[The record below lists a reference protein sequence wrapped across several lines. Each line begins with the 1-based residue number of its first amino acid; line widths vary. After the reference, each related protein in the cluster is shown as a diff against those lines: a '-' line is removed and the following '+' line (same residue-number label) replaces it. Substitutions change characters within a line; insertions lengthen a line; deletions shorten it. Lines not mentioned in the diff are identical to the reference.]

1 MGLWNRLA
9 RHQNGNAPFRM
20 LRVDAPETREG
31 LANIA
36 AIRREEVIGF
46 IEGMFWKK
54 QGLAL
59 PETHL
64 RHLPNTPNCV
74 RSIPRRTSRG
84 SRRSD
89 RHWARRRSSWSTSIA
104 RGARPS
110 IQTGRALEAYNL
122 YWIEEPVATDDVDG
136 SARVAD
142 ALATPIA
149 GYETE
154 IGLSGFRELITRG
167 AVDIVQPDLAWAG
180 GFSECRR
187 IAALARAHHLITVS
201 PGRLQQRPFT
211 RSASRGR
218 HSASW

>member
-1 MGLWNRLA
+1 MSTSRTGAPATDPVSEDEIRLLLDRYRCPMPFHVVRTRLLGNIASPDMTASPMDTVAGLWGGELPAIDNLDALNELLRALLMGLWNRLA
-9 RHQNGNAPFRM
+9 RHQNRNAPFRM
-20 LRVDAPETREG
+20 IRVDAPETREG

-136 SARVAD
+136 SAR
-142 ALATPIA
+142 
-149 GYETE
+149 
-154 IGLSGFRELITRG
+154 
-167 AVDIVQPDLAWAG
+167 
-180 GFSECRR
+180 
-187 IAALARAHHLITVS
+187 
-201 PGRLQQRPFT
+201 
-211 RSASRGR
+211 
-218 HSASW
+218 